1 MFTLLELSIV
11 GAYLAVL
18 AVLMALIQI
27 YKPGEQKQKQ
37 SSEAFVEDTLDVSD
51 SEEETAQFNPET
63 EQFQITE
70 NPMFSHQESNDEEP
84 PTELRRRTVS
94 ALIDEIY

>member
-1 MFTLLELSIV
+1 MLTLLEFTIF

-27 YKPGEQKQKQ
+27 YKPGEQKQ

-63 EQFQITE
+63 EPFQMTE

-84 PTELRRRTVS
+84 PTELRHRTVS
-94 ALIDEIY
+94 ALIDQIY

>member
-1 MFTLLELSIV
+1 MLTLLEFTIF

-27 YKPGEQKQKQ
+27 YKPGEQKQ

-51 SEEETAQFNPET
+51 SE
-63 EQFQITE
+63 
-70 NPMFSHQESNDEEP
+70 
-84 PTELRRRTVS
+84 
-94 ALIDEIY
+94 